1 MVGFGIL
8 HTAAKAYTI
17 CAALLNISNRDS
29 TFKIITN
36 TKVISLNFDTS
47 KVLLVL

>member
-17 CAALLNISNRDS
+17 CAALLNISNNRDS

-36 TKVISLNFDTS
+36 TKVISLNFDTL
-47 KVLLVL
+47 KY